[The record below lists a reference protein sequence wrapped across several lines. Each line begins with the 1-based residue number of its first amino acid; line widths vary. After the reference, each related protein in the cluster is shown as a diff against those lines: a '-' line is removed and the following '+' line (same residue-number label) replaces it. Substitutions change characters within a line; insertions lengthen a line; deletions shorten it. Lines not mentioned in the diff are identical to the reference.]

1 MLSKTRMSIPMRFRH
16 SVRCMD
22 LVGACRAFV
31 YVSDRGSFT
40 LGAAAA
46 RIPQPVASRRVAA
59 LEKHLGARL
68 FDRTSRRATLTRF
81 GRDMLPSARRLVD
94 LAESMEYDARRARQA
109 PFGLAVPEVC
119 PTRELALLAAE
130 GRRHGLRLDPRP
142 APPGERVH
150 LLRSRDVRA
159 AVIAVPSGEATWSVP
174 LGVAAAAEPAVA
186 VAYVETLRVGRTDP
200 PAGARRVWIQPEDD
214 VPHIR
219 DPLTRIRDAVGLR
232 PGQVAVAASLASAA
246 AEVLASTDLLLC
258 SLRQARELGLHWRP
272 TGEIR
277 LERGY
282 DVSADDGG
290 DAESLRVGL
299 REPLGRCLGALEPS
313 EVAL

>member
-1 MLSKTRMSIPMRFRH
+1 
-16 SVRCMD
+16 MD
-22 LVGACRAFV
+22 LVGACKAFV

-68 FDRTSRRATLTRF
+68 FDRSSRRASLTRF

-94 LAESMEYDARRARQA
+94 LAEAMEHDAQRARQA
-109 PFGLAVPEVC
+109 PFGLAVPDVC

-130 GRRHGLRLDPRP
+130 ARRQGLHLDPRP
-142 APPGERVH
+142 APPGERAH
-150 LLRSRDVRA
+150 LLRSREVRA
-159 AVIAVPSGEATWSVP
+159 AVTAVPVGEATWSVP
-174 LGVAAAAEPAVA
+174 LGVAGAADPGVA
-186 VAYVETLRVGRTDP
+186 VAYVETLRVRRTDP
-200 PAGARRVWIQPEDD
+200 PGGARRVWIQPEDD

-232 PGQVAVAASLASAA
+232 PGQVAVAGSLASAV

-258 SLRQARELGLHWRP
+258 SRGQAAELGLHWRP

-282 DVSADDGG
+282 DVNADDGG
-290 DAESLRVGL
+290 DAETLRRTL
-299 REPLGRCLGALEPS
+299 REPLGRCLGAPEPA
-313 EVAL
+313 EAVR